1 MSCILRPRISS
12 QVHCQVFAVGSHVSP
27 PPQRVESITGFQGSF
42 PDDLMR
48 FSIVAR
54 IARLND
60 SALVNTVSTKV
71 WTCSACSAL

>member
-1 MSCILRPRISS
+1 MSRKLRPRISS

-27 PPQRVESITGFQGSF
+27 QPLRNHLTTGFQGSF

-71 WTCSACSAL
+71 GTSSA